1 MMARPFD
8 KLRTSPAHHKSE
20 ISGLSLKQLSEG
32 VEKGDFSAV
41 EVLQAFLKKIA
52 EKEADLNA
60 FITVNSAGAL
70 AAAKKIKK
78 GQKGKLLGVPIALKD
93 NISTKGLRTTAG
105 SKIIEDYLP
114 PYHATVVSKLLKEG
128 AVVLGK
134 TNMDEFAMGSSTEN
148 SAYGVVHNPH
158 DLTRVPGG
166 SSGGSA
172 AAVAAHLAPAALGT
186 DTGGSIKQPAAFC
199 GVVGLRPTYGA
210 VSRYGVIALTS
221 SLDQVGPLARTV
233 ADARTIFEVIAGQ
246 DPYDATSVE
255 MIRSEPKTLKN
266 LKIGLPR
273 EYFGEGLDSAVAERV
288 KKVGEFLEK
297 QGAEVQEVSLPH
309 THYGLAVYY
318 IITPSEVS
326 ANLARFDGIRYGVRV
341 QDPFIEKLV
350 SNSRGKGFGSEPKR
364 RIILGTFA
372 LSSGYADQYY
382 LRAAKVRTL
391 IARDFAQA
399 FEQVDLLLTPTA
411 PTTAFKIGEKKDP
424 LSMYL
429 SDIFTIPANL
439 AGLPGLSVP
448 AGKIKDL
455 PVGVQ
460 LLAPKFSEGRLFN
473 VGEVIEREKWS

>member
-1 MMARPFD
+1 M
-8 KLRTSPAHHKSE
+8 SE
-20 ISGLSLKQLSEG
+20 ITELSLKQIAEG
-32 VEKGDFSAV
+32 VRGGNFSAI
-41 EVLQAFLKKIA
+41 EVLQAFLKNIA
-52 EKEADLNA
+52 EKEDDLNA
-60 FITVNSAGAL
+60 FITVNSKGAL
-70 AAAKKIKK
+70 TQAKEIKK
-78 GQKGKLLGVPIALKD
+78 GQQGRLLGVPVALKD
-93 NISTKGLRTTAG
+93 NISTRGLRTTAG
-105 SKIIEDYLP
+105 SKIIEDYIP
-114 PYHATVVSKLLKEG
+114 PYNATVVAKLLAEG
-128 AVVLGK
+128 AIILGK

-148 SAYGVVHNPH
+148 SAYGVTHNPH

-172 AAVAAHLAPAALGT
+172 VAVAARLAPTALGT

-221 SLDQVGPLARTV
+221 SLDQVGPLAKTV
-233 ADARTIFEVIAGQ
+233 EDARTIFEVIAGK
-246 DPYDATSVE
+246 DPYDATGVE
-255 MIRSEPKTLKN
+255 MASEEPKKLES
-266 LKIGLPR
+266 LRIGIPK
-273 EYFGEGLDSAVAERV
+273 EYLGEGLDPAIAEMV

-297 QGAEVQEVSLPH
+297 QGAAIQEVSLPH

-326 ANLARFDGIRYGVRV
+326 SNLARFDGIRYGVRV
-341 QDPFIEKLV
+341 EDSSIEELV
-350 SNSRGKGFGSEPKR
+350 SRSRGKGFGSEPKR

-391 IARDFAQA
+391 IAQDFARA
-399 FEQVDLLLTPTA
+399 FEKVDLLLTPTA

-448 AGKIKDL
+448 VGTIKNL

-460 LLAPKFSEGRLFN
+460 LLGPKFSENMLFD
-473 VGEVIEREKWS
+473 VGEAIERKKWS

>member
-1 MMARPFD
+1 M
-8 KLRTSPAHHKSE
+8 SE
-20 ISGLSLKQLSEG
+20 ITELSLKQIAEG
-32 VEKGDFSAV
+32 VRGGNFSAI
-41 EVLQAFLKKIA
+41 EVLQAFLKNIA
-52 EKEADLNA
+52 EKEDDLNA
-60 FITVNSAGAL
+60 FITVNSKGAL
-70 AAAKKIKK
+70 TQAKEIKK
-78 GQKGKLLGVPIALKD
+78 GQQGRLLGVPVALKD
-93 NISTKGLRTTAG
+93 NISTRGLRTTAG
-105 SKIIEDYLP
+105 SKIIEDYIP
-114 PYHATVVSKLLKEG
+114 PYNATVVAKLLAEG
-128 AVVLGK
+128 AIILGK

-148 SAYGVVHNPH
+148 SAYGVSHNPH

-166 SSGGSA
+166 SSGGAA
-172 AAVAAHLAPAALGT
+172 AAVAARLAPTALGT

-221 SLDQVGPLARTV
+221 SLDQVGPLAKTV
-233 ADARTIFEVIAGQ
+233 EDARTIFEVIAGK
-246 DPYDATSVE
+246 DPYDATGVE
-255 MIRSEPKTLKN
+255 MASEEPKKLES
-266 LKIGLPR
+266 LRIGIPK
-273 EYFGEGLDSAVAERV
+273 EYLGEGLDPAIAEMV

-297 QGAEVQEVSLPH
+297 QGAAIQEVSLPH

-326 ANLARFDGIRYGVRV
+326 SNLARFDGIRYGVRV
-341 QDPFIEKLV
+341 EDSSIEELV
-350 SNSRGKGFGSEPKR
+350 SRSRGKGFGSEPKR

-391 IARDFAQA
+391 IAQDFARA
-399 FEQVDLLLTPTA
+399 FEKVDLLLTPTA

-448 AGKIKDL
+448 VGTIKNL

-460 LLAPKFSEGRLFN
+460 LLGPKFSENMLFD
-473 VGEVIEREKWS
+473 VGEAIERKKWS

>member
-1 MMARPFD
+1 MSDITEF
-8 KLRTSPAHHKSE
+8 
-20 ISGLSLKQLSEG
+20 SLEKIAEG
-32 VEKGDFSAV
+32 VRKGDFSAV
-41 EVLQAFLKKIA
+41 EVLQAFLGNIA
-52 EKEADLNA
+52 EKENDLNA

-70 AAAKKIKK
+70 DQAKKVKK
-78 GQKGKLLGVPIALKD
+78 GQKGRLLGVPIALKD
-93 NISTKGLRTTAG
+93 NISTRGLRTTAG
-105 SKIIEDYLP
+105 SKIIEDYIP
-114 PYHATVVSKLLKEG
+114 PYNATVVAKLLAEG
-128 AVVLGK
+128 AVILGK

-148 SAYGVVHNPH
+148 SAYGVTHNPH
-158 DLTRVPGG
+158 DLARVPGG

-172 AAVAAHLAPAALGT
+172 AAVAARLTPAALGT

-221 SLDQVGPLARTV
+221 SLDQVGSLAKTV
-233 ADARTIFEVIAGQ
+233 ADARIVFEVISGK

-255 MIRSEPKTLKN
+255 TVSKAPKELKG
-266 LKIGLPR
+266 LRIGIPK
-273 EYFGEGLDSAVAERV
+273 EYFSEGLDPEIAARV
-288 KKVGEFLEK
+288 RKVGEFLEK
-297 QGAEVQEVSLPH
+297 QGSAVQEVSLPH
-309 THYGLAVYY
+309 TAYGLAVYY

-326 ANLARFDGIRYGVRV
+326 SNLARFDGIRYGVRV
-341 QDPFIEKLV
+341 ENSSIEELV
-350 SNSRGKGFGSEPKR
+350 GRSRGKGFGSEPKR

-391 IARDFAQA
+391 IAQDFAKA
-399 FEQVDLLLTPTA
+399 FEKVDLLLTPTA

-448 AGKIKDL
+448 AGMVQNL

-460 LLAPKFSEGRLFN
+460 LLGPKFSENMLFE
-473 VGEVIEREKWS
+473 VGEVIEKEKWSS

>member
-1 MMARPFD
+1 MSD
-8 KLRTSPAHHKSE
+8 ITE
-20 ISGLSLKQLSEG
+20 LSLVKIAEG
-32 VEKGDFSAV
+32 VREGNFSAV
-41 EVLQAFLKKIA
+41 EVLQSFLKKIA
-52 EKEADLNA
+52 EKEDDLNA

-70 AAAKKIKK
+70 AQAKKIKK
-78 GQKGKLLGVPIALKD
+78 GQRGRLLGVPIALKD
-93 NISTKGLRTTAG
+93 NISTQGLRTTAG
-105 SKIIEDYLP
+105 SKIIEDYIP
-114 PYHATVVSKLLKEG
+114 PYNATVVAKLLAEG
-128 AVVLGK
+128 AIILGK

-148 SAYGVVHNPH
+148 SAYGVTHNPH

-172 AAVAAHLAPAALGT
+172 AAVAARLAPAALGT

-221 SLDQVGPLARTV
+221 SLDQVGSLAKTVTDARTV
-233 ADARTIFEVIAGQ
+233 FEVIAGR

-255 MIRSEPKTLKN
+255 KVSKEPKELKS
-266 LKIGLPR
+266 LRIGIPK
-273 EYFGEGLDSAVAERV
+273 EYFSEGLDPEIAARV

-297 QGAEVQEVSLPH
+297 QGATVQEVSLPH
-309 THYGLAVYY
+309 TGYGLAVYY

-326 ANLARFDGIRYGVRV
+326 SNLARFDGIRYGVRV
-341 QDPFIEKLV
+341 ENSSIEELV
-350 SNSRGKGFGSEPKR
+350 SQSRGKGFGSEPKR
-364 RIILGTFA
+364 RVILGTFA

-391 IARDFAQA
+391 IAQDFERA
-399 FEQVDLLLTPTA
+399 FEKVDLLLTPTA
-411 PTTAFKIGEKKDP
+411 PTVAFKIGEKKDP

-448 AGKIKDL
+448 AGTVKNL

-460 LLAPKFSEGRLFN
+460 LLGPKLS
-473 VGEVIEREKWS
+473 S

>member
-1 MMARPFD
+1 MSD
-8 KLRTSPAHHKSE
+8 ITE
-20 ISGLSLKQLSEG
+20 LSLKQISEG
-32 VEKGDFSAV
+32 VRSGDFSAV

-52 EKEADLNA
+52 EKEDDLNA
-60 FITVNSAGAL
+60 FITVNSEGAL
-70 AAAKKIKK
+70 TQAEKIKK
-78 GQKGKLLGVPIALKD
+78 GQKGRLLGVPVALKD
-93 NISTKGLRTTAG
+93 NISTRGLRTTAG
-105 SKIIEDYLP
+105 SKIIEDYVP
-114 PYHATVVSKLLKEG
+114 PYNATVVAKLLVEG
-128 AVVLGK
+128 AIILGK

-148 SAYGVVHNPH
+148 SAYGVTHNPH

-172 AAVAAHLAPAALGT
+172 AAVAARLAPVALGT
-186 DTGGSIKQPAAFC
+186 DTGGSIKQPASFC

-221 SLDQVGPLARTV
+221 SLDQVGSLARTV
-233 ADARTIFEVIAGQ
+233 EDARTIFEVISGK

-255 MIRSEPKTLKN
+255 AVSQEPKELKN
-266 LKIGLPR
+266 LRIGIPE
-273 EYFGEGLDSAVAERV
+273 EYLGEGLDPAVAERV
-288 KKVGEFLEK
+288 KKVGEFLGK
-297 QGAEVQEVSLPH
+297 QGAKIQEVSLPH

-326 ANLARFDGIRYGVRV
+326 SNLARFDGIRYGVRV
-341 QDPFIEKLV
+341 ESSSIEELV
-350 SNSRGKGFGSEPKR
+350 SRSRGKGFGSEPKR

-391 IARDFAQA
+391 IAQDFARA
-399 FEQVDLLLTPTA
+399 FEKVDLLLTPTA

-448 AGKIKDL
+448 AGMIKNL

-460 LLAPKFSEGRLFN
+460 LLGPKFSENMLFD
-473 VGEVIEREKWS
+473 VGEAIEREKWS

>member
-1 MMARPFD
+1 MSD
-8 KLRTSPAHHKSE
+8 ITE
-20 ISGLSLKQLSEG
+20 LSLVKIAEG
-32 VEKGDFSAV
+32 VREGNFSAV
-41 EVLQAFLKKIA
+41 EVLQSFLKKIA
-52 EKEADLNA
+52 EKEDDLNA

-70 AAAKKIKK
+70 AQAKKIKK
-78 GQKGKLLGVPIALKD
+78 GQKGRLLGVPIALKD
-93 NISTKGLRTTAG
+93 NISTQGLRTTAG
-105 SKIIEDYLP
+105 SKIIEDYIP
-114 PYHATVVSKLLKEG
+114 PYNATVVAKLLTEG
-128 AVVLGK
+128 AVILGK

-148 SAYGVVHNPH
+148 SAYGVTHNPH

-172 AAVAAHLAPAALGT
+172 AAVSARLAPAALGT

-221 SLDQVGPLARTV
+221 SLDQVGSLAKTV
-233 ADARTIFEVIAGQ
+233 ADVRTVFEVIAGR

-255 MIRSEPKTLKN
+255 TVSKEPKELKS
-266 LKIGLPR
+266 LRIGIPK
-273 EYFGEGLDSAVAERV
+273 EYFSEGLDPEIAARV

-297 QGAEVQEVSLPH
+297 QGATVQEVSLPH
-309 THYGLAVYY
+309 TGYGLAVYY
-318 IITPSEVS
+318 IITPSEAS
-326 ANLARFDGIRYGVRV
+326 SNLARFDGIRYGVRV
-341 QDPFIEKLV
+341 ENSSIEELV
-350 SNSRGKGFGSEPKR
+350 SRSRGKGFGSEPKR

-382 LRAAKVRTL
+382 LRAVKVRSL
-391 IARDFAQA
+391 IAQDFERA
-399 FEQVDLLLTPTA
+399 FEKVDLLLTPTA
-411 PTTAFKIGEKKDP
+411 PTVAFKIGEKKDP

-448 AGKIKDL
+448 AGTVKNL

-460 LLAPKFSEGRLFN
+460 LLGPKFSENMLFE
-473 VGEVIEREKWS
+473 VGEAIEKEKWF

>member
-1 MMARPFD
+1 MSD
-8 KLRTSPAHHKSE
+8 ITE
-20 ISGLSLKQLSEG
+20 LSLVKIAEG
-32 VEKGDFSAV
+32 VREGNFSAV
-41 EVLQAFLKKIA
+41 EVLQSFLKKIA
-52 EKEADLNA
+52 EKEDDLNA

-70 AAAKKIKK
+70 AQAKKIKK
-78 GQKGKLLGVPIALKD
+78 GQKGRLLGVPIALKD
-93 NISTKGLRTTAG
+93 NISTQGLRTTAG
-105 SKIIEDYLP
+105 SKIIEDYIP
-114 PYHATVVSKLLKEG
+114 PYNATVVAKLLIEG
-128 AVVLGK
+128 AVILGK

-148 SAYGVVHNPH
+148 SAYGVTHNPH

-172 AAVAAHLAPAALGT
+172 AAVSARLAPAALGT

-221 SLDQVGPLARTV
+221 SLDQVGSLAKTV
-233 ADARTIFEVIAGQ
+233 ADVRTVFEVIAGR

-255 MIRSEPKTLKN
+255 TVSKEPKELKS
-266 LKIGLPR
+266 LRIGIPK
-273 EYFGEGLDSAVAERV
+273 EYFSEGLDPEIAARV

-297 QGAEVQEVSLPH
+297 QGATVQEVSLPH
-309 THYGLAVYY
+309 TGYGLAVYY

-326 ANLARFDGIRYGVRV
+326 SNLARFDGIRYGVRV
-341 QDPFIEKLV
+341 ENSSIEELV
-350 SNSRGKGFGSEPKR
+350 SRSRGKGFGSEPKR
-364 RIILGTFA
+364 RVILGTFA

-382 LRAAKVRTL
+382 LRAVKVRSL
-391 IARDFAQA
+391 IAQDFERA
-399 FEQVDLLLTPTA
+399 FEKVDLLLTPTA
-411 PTTAFKIGEKKDP
+411 PTVAFKIGEKKDP

-448 AGKIKDL
+448 AGTVKNL

-460 LLAPKFSEGRLFN
+460 LLGPKFSENMLFE
-473 VGEVIEREKWS
+473 VGEAIEKEKWF

>member
-1 MMARPFD
+1 M
-8 KLRTSPAHHKSE
+8 SE
-20 ISGLSLKQLSEG
+20 ITELSLKQIAEG
-32 VEKGDFSAV
+32 VRGGNFSAI
-41 EVLQAFLKKIA
+41 EVLQAFLKNIA
-52 EKEADLNA
+52 EKEDDLNA
-60 FITVNSAGAL
+60 FITVNSKGAL
-70 AAAKKIKK
+70 TQAKEIKK
-78 GQKGKLLGVPIALKD
+78 GQQGRLLGVPVALKD
-93 NISTKGLRTTAG
+93 NISTRGLRTTAG
-105 SKIIEDYLP
+105 SKIIEDYIP
-114 PYHATVVSKLLKEG
+114 PYNATVVAKLLAEG
-128 AVVLGK
+128 AIILGK

-148 SAYGVVHNPH
+148 SAYGVTHNPH

-172 AAVAAHLAPAALGT
+172 AAVAARLAPTALGT

-221 SLDQVGPLARTV
+221 SLDQVGPLAKTV
-233 ADARTIFEVIAGQ
+233 EDARTIFEVIAGK
-246 DPYDATSVE
+246 DPYDATGVE
-255 MIRSEPKTLKN
+255 MASEEPKKLES
-266 LKIGLPR
+266 LRIGIPK
-273 EYFGEGLDSAVAERV
+273 EYLGEGLDPAIAEMV

-297 QGAEVQEVSLPH
+297 QGAAIQEVSLPH

-326 ANLARFDGIRYGVRV
+326 SNLARFDGIRYGVRV
-341 QDPFIEKLV
+341 EDSSIEELV
-350 SNSRGKGFGSEPKR
+350 SRSRGKGFGSEPKR
-364 RIILGTFA
+364 RIILWPFA

-391 IARDFAQA
+391 IAQDFARA
-399 FEQVDLLLTPTA
+399 FEKVDLLLTPTA

-448 AGKIKDL
+448 VGTIKNL

-460 LLAPKFSEGRLFN
+460 LLGPKFSENMLFD
-473 VGEVIEREKWS
+473 VGEAIERKKWS

>member
-1 MMARPFD
+1 MSD
-8 KLRTSPAHHKSE
+8 ITE
-20 ISGLSLKQLSEG
+20 LSLVKIAEG
-32 VEKGDFSAV
+32 VREGNFSAV
-41 EVLQAFLKKIA
+41 EVLQSFLKKIA
-52 EKEADLNA
+52 AKEDDLNA

-70 AAAKKIKK
+70 AQAKKIKK
-78 GQKGKLLGVPIALKD
+78 GQKGRLLGVPIALKD
-93 NISTKGLRTTAG
+93 NISTQGLRTTAG
-105 SKIIEDYLP
+105 SKIIEDYIP
-114 PYHATVVSKLLKEG
+114 PYNATVVAKLLIEG
-128 AVVLGK
+128 AVILGK

-148 SAYGVVHNPH
+148 SAYGVTHNPH

-172 AAVAAHLAPAALGT
+172 AAVSARLAPAALGT

-221 SLDQVGPLARTV
+221 SLDQVGSLAKTV
-233 ADARTIFEVIAGQ
+233 ADVRTVFEVIAGR

-255 MIRSEPKTLKN
+255 TVSKEPKELKS
-266 LKIGLPR
+266 LRIGIPK
-273 EYFGEGLDSAVAERV
+273 EYFSEGLDPEIAARV

-297 QGAEVQEVSLPH
+297 QGATVQEVSLPH
-309 THYGLAVYY
+309 TGYGLAVYY
-318 IITPSEVS
+318 IITPSEAS
-326 ANLARFDGIRYGVRV
+326 SNLARFDGIRYGVRV
-341 QDPFIEKLV
+341 ENSSIEELV
-350 SNSRGKGFGSEPKR
+350 SRSRGKGFGSEPKR

-382 LRAAKVRTL
+382 LRAVKVRSL
-391 IARDFAQA
+391 IAQDFERA
-399 FEQVDLLLTPTA
+399 FEKVDLLLTPTA
-411 PTTAFKIGEKKDP
+411 PTVAFKIGEKKDP

-448 AGKIKDL
+448 AGTVKNL

-460 LLAPKFSEGRLFN
+460 LLGPKFSENMLFE
-473 VGEVIEREKWS
+473 VGEAIEKEKWF

>member
-1 MMARPFD
+1 MSD
-8 KLRTSPAHHKSE
+8 ITE
-20 ISGLSLKQLSEG
+20 LSLSKISEG
-32 VEKGDFSAV
+32 VRGGDFSAV
-41 EVLQAFLKKIA
+41 EVLQSFLKKIA
-52 EKEADLNA
+52 EKEDDLNA
-60 FITVNSAGAL
+60 FITVNSEGAL
-70 AAAKKIKK
+70 AQAKKVKK
-78 GQKGKLLGVPIALKD
+78 GQKGRLLGVPIALKD
-93 NISTKGLRTTAG
+93 NISTRGLRTTAG
-105 SKIIEDYLP
+105 SKIIEDYIP
-114 PYHATVVSKLLKEG
+114 PYNATVVAKLLAEG
-128 AVVLGK
+128 AVILGK

-148 SAYGVVHNPH
+148 SAYGVTHNPY
-158 DLTRVPGG
+158 DYSRVPGG

-172 AAVAAHLAPAALGT
+172 AAVAARLAPAALGT

-233 ADARTIFEVIAGQ
+233 EDARTIFGIISGK

-255 MIRSEPKTLKN
+255 AVSQEPKELKN
-266 LKIGLPR
+266 LRIGIPE
-273 EYFGEGLDSAVAERV
+273 EYLGEGLDPAVAERV

-297 QGAEVQEVSLPH
+297 QGAKIQEVSLPH

-326 ANLARFDGIRYGVRV
+326 SNLARFDGIRYGVRV
-341 QDPFIEKLV
+341 KNLAIDEMV
-350 SNSRGKGFGSEPKR
+350 SNSRGRGFGSEPKR

-391 IARDFAQA
+391 IAQDFEQA
-399 FEQVDLLLTPTA
+399 FEKVDLLLTPTA

-448 AGKIKDL
+448 AGTHPKL
-455 PVGVQ
+455 PGGGQ
-460 LLAPKFSEGRLFN
+460 LIGPKFSENMLFK
-473 VGEVIEREKWS
+473 VGEAIETEKWS

>member
-1 MMARPFD
+1 MR
-8 KLRTSPAHHKSE
+8 E
-20 ISGLSLKQLSEG
+20 ITGLSLKQIAEG
-32 VEKGDFSAV
+32 VRGGSFSAV
-41 EVLQAFLKKIA
+41 EVLQAFLEKIA
-52 EKEADLNA
+52 EKEKALNA
-60 FITVNSAGAL
+60 FITVNSEGAL
-70 AAAKKIKK
+70 TQAQKVKK
-78 GQKGKLLGVPIALKD
+78 GQKGRLLGVPIALKD
-93 NISTKGLRTTAG
+93 NISTRGLRTTAG
-105 SKIIEDYLP
+105 SKIIEDYIP
-114 PYHATVVSKLLKEG
+114 PYQATVVARLLAEG
-128 AVVLGK
+128 ALVLGK

-148 SAYGVVHNPH
+148 SAYGVTHNPY

-221 SLDQVGPLARTV
+221 SLDQVGPLAKTV
-233 ADARTIFEVIAGQ
+233 ADARTVFEVIRGR
-246 DPYDATSVE
+246 DSFDATTVE
-255 MIRSEPKTLKN
+255 SDYSSKISGLKN
-266 LKIGLPR
+266 LRIGLPK
-273 EYFGEGLDSAVAERV
+273 EYFGAGLEKAVAERV
-288 KKVGEFLEK
+288 KQVASSLEK
-297 QGAEVQEVSLPH
+297 AGARLEEVSLPH

-326 ANLARFDGIRYGVRV
+326 SNLARFDGIRYGVRV
-341 QDPFIEKLV
+341 EDSSIEELV
-350 SNSRGKGFGSEPKR
+350 SRSRGKGFGSEPKR

-372 LSSGYADQYY
+372 LSSGYADQFY

-391 IARDFAQA
+391 IAQDFAQA
-399 FEQVDLLLTPTA
+399 FAKVDLLLTPTA

-424 LSMYL
+424 LSMYF

-448 AGKIKDL
+448 AGMIEGL

-460 LLAPKFSEGRLFN
+460 LIGPKFSENLLFE
-473 VGEVIEREKWS
+473 VGEAIEKEKWS

>member
-1 MMARPFD
+1 M
-8 KLRTSPAHHKSE
+8 SE
-20 ISGLSLKQLSEG
+20 ITELSLKQIAEG
-32 VEKGDFSAV
+32 VRGGNFSAI
-41 EVLQAFLKKIA
+41 EVLQAFLKNIA
-52 EKEADLNA
+52 EKEDDLNA
-60 FITVNSAGAL
+60 FITVNSEGAL
-70 AAAKKIKK
+70 TQAKEIRK
-78 GQKGKLLGVPIALKD
+78 GQKGRLLGVPVALKD
-93 NISTKGLRTTAG
+93 NISTRGLRTTAG
-105 SKIIEDYLP
+105 SKIIEDYIP
-114 PYHATVVSKLLKEG
+114 PYNATVVAKLLAEG
-128 AVVLGK
+128 AIILGK

-148 SAYGVVHNPH
+148 SAYGVTHNPH

-172 AAVAAHLAPAALGT
+172 AAVAARLAPTALGT

-221 SLDQVGPLARTV
+221 SLDQVGPLAKTV
-233 ADARTIFEVIAGQ
+233 EDARTIFEVIAGK
-246 DPYDATSVE
+246 DPYDATGVE
-255 MIRSEPKTLKN
+255 MASEEPKKLES
-266 LKIGLPR
+266 LRIGIPK
-273 EYFGEGLDSAVAERV
+273 EYLGEGLDPAIAEMV

-297 QGAEVQEVSLPH
+297 QGAAIQEVSLPH

-326 ANLARFDGIRYGVRV
+326 SNLARFDGIRYGVRV
-341 QDPFIEKLV
+341 EDSSIEELV
-350 SNSRGKGFGSEPKR
+350 SRSRGKGFGSEPKR

-391 IARDFAQA
+391 IAQDFARA
-399 FEQVDLLLTPTA
+399 FEKVDLLLTPTA

-448 AGKIKDL
+448 VGTIKNL

-460 LLAPKFSEGRLFN
+460 LLGPKFSENMLFD
-473 VGEVIEREKWS
+473 VGEAIERKKWS

>member
-1 MMARPFD
+1 MSD
-8 KLRTSPAHHKSE
+8 ITE
-20 ISGLSLKQLSEG
+20 LSLVKIAEG
-32 VEKGDFSAV
+32 VREGNFSAV
-41 EVLQAFLKKIA
+41 EVLQSFLKKIA
-52 EKEADLNA
+52 EKEDDLNA

-70 AAAKKIKK
+70 AQAKKIKK
-78 GQKGKLLGVPIALKD
+78 GQKGRLLGVPIALKD
-93 NISTKGLRTTAG
+93 NISTQGLRTTAG
-105 SKIIEDYLP
+105 SKIIEDYIP
-114 PYHATVVSKLLKEG
+114 PYNATVVAKLLIEG
-128 AVVLGK
+128 AVILGK

-148 SAYGVVHNPH
+148 SAYGVTHNPH

-172 AAVAAHLAPAALGT
+172 AAVSARLASAALGT

-221 SLDQVGPLARTV
+221 SLDQVGSLAKTV
-233 ADARTIFEVIAGQ
+233 ADARTVFEVIAGR

-255 MIRSEPKTLKN
+255 AVSKAPKELKS
-266 LKIGLPR
+266 LRIGIPE
-273 EYFGEGLDSAVAERV
+273 EYFSEGLDSEIAARV

-297 QGAEVQEVSLPH
+297 QGATVQEVSLPH
-309 THYGLAVYY
+309 TGYGLAVYY
-318 IITPSEVS
+318 IITPSEAS
-326 ANLARFDGIRYGVRV
+326 SNLARFDGIRYGVRV
-341 QDPFIEKLV
+341 ENSSIEELV
-350 SNSRGKGFGSEPKR
+350 SRSRGKGFGSEPKR

-382 LRAAKVRTL
+382 LRAVKVRSL
-391 IARDFAQA
+391 IAQDFERA
-399 FEQVDLLLTPTA
+399 FEKVDLLLTPTA
-411 PTTAFKIGEKKDP
+411 PTVAFKIGEKKDP

-448 AGKIKDL
+448 AGTVKNL

-460 LLAPKFSEGRLFN
+460 LLGPKFSENMLFE
-473 VGEVIEREKWS
+473 VGEAIEKEKWF

>member
-1 MMARPFD
+1 MSD
-8 KLRTSPAHHKSE
+8 IT
-20 ISGLSLKQLSEG
+20 GLSLKQITEG
-32 VEKGDFSAV
+32 VRGGNFSAI
-41 EVLQAFLKKIA
+41 EVLQAFLKNIA
-52 EKEADLNA
+52 EKEDGLNA
-60 FITVNSAGAL
+60 FITVNSEGAL
-70 AAAKKIKK
+70 TQAGKIKK
-78 GQKGKLLGVPIALKD
+78 GQKGRLLGVPVALKD
-93 NISTKGLRTTAG
+93 NISTRGLRTTAG
-105 SKIIEDYLP
+105 SKIIEDYIP
-114 PYHATVVSKLLKEG
+114 PYNATVAAKLLAEG
-128 AVVLGK
+128 AIILGK

-148 SAYGVVHNPH
+148 SAYGVTHNPH
-158 DLTRVPGG
+158 DLSRVPGG

-172 AAVAAHLAPAALGT
+172 AAVAARLAPVALGT

-221 SLDQVGPLARTV
+221 SLDQVGSLAKTV
-233 ADARTIFEVIAGQ
+233 ADARTVFEVIAGR

-255 MIRSEPKTLKN
+255 MMSSEPKRMEN
-266 LKIGLPR
+266 LRIGLPK
-273 EYFGEGLDSAVAERV
+273 EYFGEGLDPEIAVRV

-297 QGAEVQEVSLPH
+297 QGAAVQEVSLPH
-309 THYGLAVYY
+309 TSYGLAVYY

-326 ANLARFDGIRYGVRV
+326 SNLARFDGIRYGVRV
-341 QDPFIEKLV
+341 ENPSIEELV
-350 SNSRGKGFGSEPKR
+350 SRSRGKGFGSEPKR

-391 IARDFAQA
+391 IAQDFARA
-399 FEQVDLLLTPTA
+399 FEKVDLLLTPTA

-448 AGKIKDL
+448 AGMVQNL

-460 LLAPKFSEGRLFN
+460 LLGPKFSENMLFE
-473 VGEVIEREKWS
+473 VGEAIEEGKWS

>member
-1 MMARPFD
+1 MSD
-8 KLRTSPAHHKSE
+8 ITE
-20 ISGLSLKQLSEG
+20 LSLAKIAEG
-32 VEKGDFSAV
+32 VREGNFSAV
-41 EVLQAFLKKIA
+41 EVLQSFLKKIA
-52 EKEADLNA
+52 EKEDDLNA

-70 AAAKKIKK
+70 AQAKKIKK
-78 GQKGKLLGVPIALKD
+78 GQKGRLLGVPIALKD
-93 NISTKGLRTTAG
+93 NISTQGLRTTAG
-105 SKIIEDYLP
+105 SKIIEDYIP
-114 PYHATVVSKLLKEG
+114 PYNATVVAKLLTEG
-128 AVVLGK
+128 AVILGK

-148 SAYGVVHNPH
+148 SAYGVTHNPH

-172 AAVAAHLAPAALGT
+172 AAVSARLAPAALGT

-221 SLDQVGPLARTV
+221 SLDQVGSLAKTV
-233 ADARTIFEVIAGQ
+233 ADVRTVFEVIAGR

-255 MIRSEPKTLKN
+255 TVSKEPKELKS
-266 LKIGLPR
+266 LRIGIPK
-273 EYFGEGLDSAVAERV
+273 EYFSEGLDPEIAARV

-297 QGAEVQEVSLPH
+297 QGATVQEVSLPH
-309 THYGLAVYY
+309 TGYGLAVYY
-318 IITPSEVS
+318 IITPSEAS
-326 ANLARFDGIRYGVRV
+326 SNLARFDGIRYGVRV
-341 QDPFIEKLV
+341 ENSSIEELV
-350 SNSRGKGFGSEPKR
+350 SRSRGKGFGSEPKR

-382 LRAAKVRTL
+382 LRAVKVRSL
-391 IARDFAQA
+391 IAQDFERA
-399 FEQVDLLLTPTA
+399 FEKVDLLLTPTA
-411 PTTAFKIGEKKDP
+411 PTVAFKIGEKKDP

-448 AGKIKDL
+448 AGTVKNL

-460 LLAPKFSEGRLFN
+460 LLGPKFSENMLFE
-473 VGEVIEREKWS
+473 VGEAIEKEKWF